1 MIFEQFLMSVLC
13 FTDCVCVVPKSLEER
28 GNYGSLTSQC
38 SKFQLKGEN
47 VQRMTRK
54 QTVDQRY
61 QVYQIEF

>member
-1 MIFEQFLMSVLC
+1 MIFEQFLMSGLY
-13 FTDCVCVVPKSLEER
+13 FTDCVVPKSLEER

>member
-1 MIFEQFLMSVLC
+1 MFFEEFLMSGLY
-13 FTDCVCVVPKSLEER
+13 FTDCVVPKSLEQR
-28 GNYGSLTSQC
+28 GNYGSLTSQFC

-47 VQRMTRK
+47 GKRMTAK